1 MHHVGNDA
9 AVRNVKKIT
18 IESLQCHTHVAL
30 EIKYINNIKK
40 ISKRSL
46 SIFRL
51 RFFIIIFLFFF
62 TRIFFAKLQ
71 LRKNQTG

>member
-1 MHHVGNDA
+1 MICKTCGKEFEDDNTDVYK
-9 AVRNVKKIT
+9 R
-18 IESLQCHTHVAL
+18 Q
-30 EIKYINNIKK
+30 EIHQQYEK

-51 RFFIIIFLFFF
+51 RFLIIFLFFF

>member
-9 AVRNVKKIT
+9 AVRNVKK
-18 IESLQCHTHVAL
+18 
-30 EIKYINNIKK
+30 NNKGIVEVPYTCGSGDKIHQQYKK
-40 ISKRSL
+40 TSKRSL

-51 RFFIIIFLFFF
+51 RFFIIFLFFF